1 MLPFICILLQFM
13 ATFLA
18 LKFTFTLYTSQLSF
32 SCFFI
37 GLLGPTNLI
46 LLNQNITVKF
56 CILESIHLVFSPD
69 FEKYLSKF
77 WRDLGTTLDTLISV
91 SVSVNGSALG
101 IMVCDNPWVVD
112 S

>member
-1 MLPFICILLQFM
+1 M

-18 LKFTFTLYTSQLSF
+18 FKFTFTLYTSQLSF

-46 LLNQNITVKF
+46 LLNQNISTVKF

-69 FEKYLSKF
+69 LEKHLSKF